1 MKLEFTEE
9 DRDRVFQEEK
19 ARHEAQERIKAEEK
33 AKKATNARYGC
44 GGCLGLIVLLGIII
58 ALMPAS
64 KTTDPCHDLA
74 NMVDTQREQYLSRI
88 DAIKMEA
95 KAWPGGKD
103 HLGPRAR
110 AYLRRFNNRMIPLME
125 ERREFIFNNVYG
137 NKNIDQGIH
146 GCSGQE
152 LYSLRAASEQEML
165 SLRGFIDAM
174 KLEIAG
180 TH

>member
-1 MKLEFTEE
+1 MNALVDILVAVHIVENEF
-9 DRDRVFQEEK
+9 
-19 ARHEAQERIKAEEK
+19 
-33 AKKATNARYGC
+33 ATF
-44 GGCLGLIVLLGIII
+44 L
-58 ALMPAS
+58 
-64 KTTDPCHDLA
+64 
-74 NMVDTQREQYLSRI
+74 
-88 DAIKMEA
+88 
-95 KAWPGGKD
+95 GKD
-103 HLGPRAR
+103 HSGPRAR

>member
-1 MKLEFTEE
+1 MKMEFTEE

-74 NMVDTQREQYLSRI
+74 NMVDT
-88 DAIKMEA
+88 IKGIIRLLKRRKYA
-95 KAWPGGKD
+95 
-103 HLGPRAR
+103 RAR
-110 AYLRRFNNRMIPLME
+110 GPEWSFPRNVANSFSTMCTATRISTKAFMDALDKNCIPCVRRQNRRCYRSE
-125 ERREFIFNNVYG
+125 
-137 NKNIDQGIH
+137 
-146 GCSGQE
+146 
-152 LYSLRAASEQEML
+152 AS
-165 SLRGFIDAM
+165 STR
-174 KLEIAG
+174 
-180 TH
+180 